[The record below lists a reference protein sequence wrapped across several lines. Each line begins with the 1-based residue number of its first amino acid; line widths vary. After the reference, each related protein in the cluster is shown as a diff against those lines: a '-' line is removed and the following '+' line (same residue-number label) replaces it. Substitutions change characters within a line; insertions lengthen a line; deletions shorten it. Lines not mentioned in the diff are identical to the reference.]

1 MRLVFDEFVLDTGTR
16 ELYRDGRAL
25 SLTPKAFELLTI
37 LVRNRPSVVSKSV
50 LQDQLWADRFVVDKN
65 LSNLI
70 SEIREALGEDAS
82 RPRFIRTAHR
92 VGYAFRHSVNKNGL
106 RDRRGL
112 DNGRLFRLIWSNQ
125 RITLDEGDHVLG
137 RDPDADVYLDS
148 PSVSRRHAII
158 RIAEGEATLEDLGS
172 RNGTF
177 VGKRRADGVITL
189 NDGDAIRLG
198 SVVLTLRVVLAPGS
212 TKSAVSTNANEEH
225 QA

>member
-1 MRLVFDEFVLDTGTR
+1 
-16 ELYRDGRAL
+16 
-25 SLTPKAFELLTI
+25 
-37 LVRNRPSVVSKSV
+37 
-50 LQDQLWADRFVVDKN
+50 
-65 LSNLI
+65 
-70 SEIREALGEDAS
+70 
-82 RPRFIRTAHR
+82 
-92 VGYAFRHSVNKNGL
+92 
-106 RDRRGL
+106 
-112 DNGRLFRLIWSNQ
+112 
-125 RITLDEGDHVLG
+125 
-137 RDPDADVYLDS
+137 
-148 PSVSRRHAII
+148 VSRRHAII